1 MKEERFR
8 VFVYGTL
15 LSGEPNSGLL
25 EPDDLIGE
33 SLTEASFKLVSL
45 GAFPA
50 LVAGGSTAVIGEL
63 YEIGP
68 RALKALDRLEGH
80 PHFYHRRSIQLA
92 GGSSALAYLLNPQQA
107 EGRPTITS
115 GDWRSYKKERR

>member
-25 EPDDLIGE
+25 DPDDFVGE
-33 SLTEASFKLVSL
+33 SLTEPSFKLVSL

-50 LVAGGSTAVIGEL
+50 LVVGGSTAVQGEL
-63 YEIGP
+63 YEVGP
-68 RALKALDRLEGH
+68 WTLKALDRLEGH
-80 PHFYHRRSIQLA
+80 PHFYCRRTFRLA
-92 GGSSALAYLLNPQQA
+92 GGSSALAYLLDA
-107 EGRPTITS
+107 KRTKGRPVITS
-115 GDWRSYKKERR
+115 GDWRSFIKERR